1 MCVTRGEWLAVH
13 KSMTRARVH
22 SIFNS
27 AGKQI
32 PINYLGDGYVCE
44 FQGYR
49 TCVGTSDSYVRVS
62 FQNQLRPARH
72 APGCQVHAHLQLSG
86 RRTTHVGLGSATRK
100 QQGPVRRG
108 PAQPFSGCGGKIPDT
123 YATPVVAHQSL

>member
-1 MCVTRGEWLAVH
+1 LVAFSSIPFAPAAQAKGGHQRMCVTRGEWLAVH

-32 PINYLGDGYVCE
+32 LINYLGDGYVCE

-62 FQNQLRPARH
+62 FQNHNFDQ
-72 APGCQVHAHLQLSG
+72 PGMRLDA
-86 RRTTHVGLGSATRK
+86 K
-100 QQGPVRRG
+100 YMY
-108 PAQPFSGCGGKIPDT
+108 I
-123 YATPVVAHQSL
+123 YN